1 MRSPGKKI
9 GLVNYKEEEKWR
21 CATCKMANDNSLEAC
36 GRCRD
41 PRVNLMEKRPP
52 AGNKLTGGAARRN
65 NSEAALAKPPPMK
78 FTLCKKIPKNKQV
91 ELERVKQQAAAAV
104 VNKHKNTFVP
114 QPNGQMM
121 TMKDLQAQNTSE
133 ITQPRQT
140 RVNKEP
146 MEVQL
151 AKIAANSANPGE
163 AKWKRSVEHMK

>member
-1 MRSPGKKI
+1 MDKKPVGKVI
-9 GLVNYKEEEKWR
+9 
-21 CATCKMANDNSLEAC
+21 
-36 GRCRD
+36 
-41 PRVNLMEKRPP
+41 
-52 AGNKLTGGAARRN
+52 TGGAARRG
-65 NSEAALAKPPPMK
+65 NSEAAAVAAKPQPMK
-78 FTLCKKIPKNKQV
+78 FSLCKKMPKNKQV

-104 VNKHKNTFVP
+104 VNKHKNQFVP

-121 TMKDLQAQNTSE
+121 TMKDLQAQNSSE

-163 AKWKRSVEHMK
+163 AKWKRSLEHMK

>member
-9 GLVNYKEEEKWR
+9 GLVNYKEEGKWR
-21 CATCKMANDNSLEAC
+21 CATCKMANDDSLEAC

-41 PRVNLMEKRPP
+41 PRVHLKDKVP
-52 AGNKLTGGAARRN
+52 AGKLLTGGARRN

-78 FTLCKKIPKNKQV
+78 FSLCKKMPKNKQV

-133 ITQPRQT
+133 ITQPR
-140 RVNKEP
+140 
-146 MEVQL
+146 
-151 AKIAANSANPGE
+151 
-163 AKWKRSVEHMK
+163 